1 MVKKVF
7 FFFVVF
13 MCFTGIAGYCAT
25 PTALIKDVRGEI
37 LDDAAQIVIEANCD
51 IEYVDYT
58 LENPPRLIID
68 PIGKVYSDLKDV
80 ITFDSGPVK
89 KVIVVK
95 AKSDEELSGNFYP
108 LDFICIELSEA
119 PIYKVKK
126 EVKQSTLIVDIGH
139 KKEVKVSKL
148 IPLEE
153 PAPEPPK
160 EETPVAVVPLPV
172 APPSVQ
178 VKVVEEQQPAPIP
191 LPEQQEPAP
200 AAIPL
205 PPQPPVS
212 ASNEIIPL
220 DEPKKPDIASAAPG
234 PIKLG
239 YRIGEGDALD
249 ISVWQHPD
257 IDKKV
262 VVRPD
267 GCISFPLVGDVK
279 ALGKTPAQLAADIKD
294 GLARLIKNPE
304 VTVVVAGFN
313 SKTIFILGEL
323 NKPGSYPYRGGMTI
337 LDAIS
342 QGGGWRNSAVLNSVM
357 VVRKAFTDAP
367 EAHRLNVYALIK
379 NGDFSQNLA
388 LEPGDIIYVPQSF
401 VANIGAFIENLR
413 ISVGA
418 YVTENTHLFT

>member
-1 MVKKVF
+1 
-7 FFFVVF
+7 
-13 MCFTGIAGYCAT
+13 
-25 PTALIKDVRGEI
+25 
-37 LDDAAQIVIEANCD
+37 
-51 IEYVDYT
+51 
-58 LENPPRLIID
+58 
-68 PIGKVYSDLKDV
+68 
-80 ITFDSGPVK
+80 
-89 KVIVVK
+89 
-95 AKSDEELSGNFYP
+95 
-108 LDFICIELSEA
+108 
-119 PIYKVKK
+119 
-126 EVKQSTLIVDIGH
+126 
-139 KKEVKVSKL
+139 
-148 IPLEE
+148 
-153 PAPEPPK
+153 
-160 EETPVAVVPLPV
+160 
-172 APPSVQ
+172 
-178 VKVVEEQQPAPIP
+178 
-191 LPEQQEPAP
+191 
-200 AAIPL
+200 
-205 PPQPPVS
+205 
-212 ASNEIIPL
+212 
-220 DEPKKPDIASAAPG
+220 
-234 PIKLG
+234 
-239 YRIGEGDALD
+239 
-249 ISVWQHPD
+249 
-257 IDKKV
+257 
-262 VVRPD
+262 
-267 GCISFPLVGDVK
+267 